1 MKQVESPQ
9 LLPTKWNERE
19 QLREKGQFWT
29 PNWVANAMITYV
41 SQETDLVF
49 DPASGTGA
57 FYEALKQVAP
67 DVRFYGTDIDPL
79 VLQSPTYSSNHCQLE
94 VRDFIKNTPPR
105 KFKAIVANPPYIRH
119 HRIDEVTKLYLK
131 QLCVQKMG
139 FTLDGRAGLHI
150 YFLIQALELLEP
162 NGRLAFIMPAD
173 TCEGK
178 SAQPLWKWITSKYCV
193 ECVTTFSSE
202 ATPFP
207 NVDTNA
213 LVFFICNKPQETTL
227 IWSKVKEAHT
237 HDFAEFVEKGFC
249 DPNLRTIISVTRS
262 ITEALETGFSR
273 PQSTQAP
280 TQYKL
285 SDFAQVLRG
294 IATGA
299 NEFFF
304 LTQQQISALNLNPN
318 HFKRAIGR
326 TRDVQKETITLQDL
340 EDLDQKARPTYLL
353 ALTNERETQEES
365 LSQYLAKGIEL
376 ELPNR
381 PLIMQR
387 KPWFKMEKRAVP
399 ALLFAYLGRR
409 EVRFI
414 LNEANVVPL
423 TAFLCVYPHF
433 KDKTYI
439 HNLWNALN
447 HPDTLEHLQAVG
459 KSYGSGA
466 IKVEP
471 NSLKNLSIPDH
482 IVREYQLCQAHLNLE
497 KQYPLF

>member
-1 MKQVESPQ
+1 MKQVESHQ
-9 LLPTKWNERE
+9 HLPTKWDERE

-29 PNWVANAMITYV
+29 PAWVANAMVTYV
-41 SQETDLVF
+41 SKDADLVF
-49 DPASGTGA
+49 DPASGAGA

-67 DVRFYGTDIDPL
+67 DVTFYGTDIDPL
-79 VLQSPTYSSNHCQLE
+79 VLQSSTYSSNHCQLE
-94 VRDFIKNTPPR
+94 VRDFIKNTPNR
-105 KFKAIVANPPYIRH
+105 TFKAIVANPPYIRH
-119 HRIDEVTKLYLK
+119 HRIDDLTKLYLK
-131 QLCVQKMG
+131 QMCVQKMG
-139 FTLDGRAGLHI
+139 FTLDGRAGLHL
-150 YFLIQALELLEP
+150 YFLIQALELLEV

-193 ECVTTFSSE
+193 EGVTTFSSE

-213 LVFFICNKPQETTL
+213 LVFFICNKPQEDTL
-227 IWSKVKEAHT
+227 IWSKVHESHPN
-237 HDFAEFVEKGFC
+237 DFTEFVKQGFC
-249 DPNLRTIISVTRS
+249 APNRTTITTVRRT

-273 PQSTQAP
+273 PQATKEK

-285 SDFAQVLRG
+285 SDFAQILRG

-304 LTQQQISALNLNPN
+304 LTKQQMQDLNLNPN
-318 HFKRAIGR
+318 YFKRAVGR
-326 TRDVQKETITLQDL
+326 TRDIQKDTITLQDL
-340 EDLDQKARPTYLL
+340 EDLEEHERPTYLL
-353 ALTNERETQEES
+353 SLTHEREAQDEI
-365 LSQYLAKGIEL
+365 LSQYLAKGTAL
-376 ELPNR
+376 ELPKR

-387 KPWFKMEKRAVP
+387 KPWFKMEKRDVP

-414 LNEANVVPL
+414 LNEANVLPL

-439 HNLWNALN
+439 TNLWNALN
-447 HPDTLEHLQAVG
+447 HPDTLDNLQAVG

-482 IVREYQLCQAHLNLE
+482 IVMEYDLCRAHLKVD
-497 KQYPLF
+497 KQYNLF